1 MEQQSKLDTA
11 NARLAQLRQQYHTA
25 NTNGRKVLKNEI
37 LKLEAEVV
45 ELNAN
50 VKQLD
55 KAIRNAEIKSK
66 IK

>member
-1 MEQQSKLDTA
+1 
-11 NARLAQLRQQYHTA
+11 LRQQYHTA